1 MLIPSFAKDGPV
13 LGAGLCVDGRL
24 SRRSLF
30 TPTWSSGDQS
40 EHRLAPK
47 KILSFLS
54 SFGGGGVGNLTAPRS
69 PRPSLVFLPVGL
81 SARGAGMVLACH
93 GSVQRARSSDGR
105 ERFVQDFEAAPPWRV
120 PGPDPGGACPHAHLL
135 LGRWGCR
142 ASRRGQSINAGPLA
156 TEPGALQDGGQ
167 RVPNALPGGGGRRAP
182 GPVRRWRGSAR
193 VAALHRRHPQPD
205 SRVQV
210 LAARA
215 AAPARLPASARRGL
229 RHWVS
234 LAGGQGSGPWP
245 DCRTVARHVRAAS
258 AAWTRNSVCTG
269 RSGRRAH
276 GGGGL
281 EGARTRLRVRVWAQR
296 VGTRFARPAAPELG
310 AGPQRQETRAWIQ
323 HDSSGDGNC

>member
-1 MLIPSFAKDGPV
+1 MRIPSFAKDGPV

-30 TPTWSSGDQS
+30 APTWSSGDQS

-167 RVPNALPGGGGRRAP
+167 RVPDALPGGGGRRAP

-193 VAALHRRHPQPD
+193 VAALHRRHPQPH

-234 LAGGQGSGPWP
+234 LAGGQGSGPGLQ
-245 DCRTVARHVRAAS
+245 DCGPTRPGSLRRLDQEQCLHGQIGQAGAR
-258 AAWTRNSVCTG
+258 
-269 RSGRRAH
+269 GRRT
-276 GGGGL
+276 GGCQDQAESEGVGAAGGNAVRPP
-281 EGARTRLRVRVWAQR
+281 GSARAGRWATAA
-296 VGTRFARPAAPELG
+296 GDPSLDPA
-310 AGPQRQETRAWIQ
+310 
-323 HDSSGDGNC
+323 